1 MNLSRM
7 NYLGFQNDGTS
18 IQRSGETSE
27 EFIRSSQKAFLR
39 SDPVTSS
46 SSPAHG
52 FSNNDMN
59 TMNFLCSLIIVNY
72 YLILEF

>member
-1 MNLSRM
+1 MNLLSM

-46 SSPAHG
+46 SSPVHG
-52 FSNNDMN
+52 FSNNFN
-59 TMNFLCSLIIVNY
+59 MNFLCSLIFVNY
-72 YLILEF
+72 YLLF